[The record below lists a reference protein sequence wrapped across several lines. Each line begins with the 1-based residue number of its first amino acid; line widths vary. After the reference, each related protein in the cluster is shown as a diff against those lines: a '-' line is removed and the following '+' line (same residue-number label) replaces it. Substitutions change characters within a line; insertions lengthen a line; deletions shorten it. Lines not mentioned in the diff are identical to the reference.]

1 MAGGRWLVQLIARIK
16 ISIDASLFEKTDL
29 SIIDMEDVRNAF
41 GSEITFEKKRERN
54 FIDQKK
60 KREVLEDLMN
70 SFVNASIA
78 YPSNNKF
85 PGNFILNEYK
95 KYKEKRSWYNP

>member
-1 MAGGRWLVQLIARIK
+1 
-16 ISIDASLFEKTDL
+16 
-29 SIIDMEDVRNAF
+29 
-41 GSEITFEKKRERN
+41 
-54 FIDQKK
+54 
-60 KREVLEDLMN
+60 MN

-95 KYKEKRSWYNP
+95 KYKEKVAELESCFDEWAERTGSGK